1 MSTKRQRGKLGKD
14 LDLLL
19 GTPTSRAP
27 KAAVETLGSE
37 ETDEGQ
43 TARPNPEGLRYLPL
57 EKLQRGQFQPR
68 RDFDDAALKELSES
82 IQTHG
87 VLQPIVVRALGPDR
101 WEIVAGERRWRAS
114 QMAGQERIPA
124 LVRAV
129 DDEATIAMAL
139 IENIQREDLNA
150 VEEAQALHR
159 LQVEFAL
166 SQREIAERVGK
177 SRSVIANLLRLLT
190 LEPVVKAQLETGE
203 LDTGHGKVLLALE
216 GAEQTKA
223 AKAVAK
229 KGLSVRQTEALV
241 KSIQRGGLENKSGA
255 DATDPDVA
263 RLERDLSDR
272 LGSPVVITQGKGK
285 SGKIVIRYSSLEELD
300 GLLGRIR

>member
-1 MSTKRQRGKLGKD
+1 MSIKRQRGKLGKD

-19 GTPTSRAP
+19 GAATSHTSRA
-27 KAAVETLGSE
+27 AAETPGPEGS
-37 ETDEGQ
+37 DEAQ
-43 TARPNPEGLRYLPL
+43 TTRPSPEGLRYLPL

-68 RDFDDAALKELSES
+68 RDFDEAALKELSES

-114 QMAGQERIPA
+114 QMAGQDRIPA

-190 LEPVVKAQLETGE
+190 LEPVVRTQLEAGE

-216 GAEQTKA
+216 GVDQIKA
-223 AKAVAK
+223 AKVVAK

-241 KSIQRGGLENKSGA
+241 KSIQRGAAQSKNKA
-255 DATDPDVA
+255 DSTDPDVA

-272 LGSPVVITQGKGK
+272 LGSPVVIAQGKGK

>member
-1 MSTKRQRGKLGKD
+1 MSIKRQRGKLGKD

-216 GAEQTKA
+216 GAEQIKA

>member
-68 RDFDDAALKELSES
+68 RDFDDAPLKELSES

-216 GAEQTKA
+216 GAEQIKA

>member
-1 MSTKRQRGKLGKD
+1 MSIKRQRGKLGKD

-19 GTPTSRAP
+19 GAATSHTSRA
-27 KAAVETLGSE
+27 AAETPGPEGS
-37 ETDEGQ
+37 DEAQ
-43 TARPNPEGLRYLPL
+43 TTRPSPEGLRYLPL

-68 RDFDDAALKELSES
+68 RDFDEAALKELSES

-114 QMAGQERIPA
+114 QMAGQDRIPA

-190 LEPVVKAQLETGE
+190 LEPVVRTQLEAGE

-216 GAEQTKA
+216 GVDQIKA
-223 AKAVAK
+223 AKVVAK

-241 KSIQRGGLENKSGA
+241 KSIQRGAAQSKNKA
-255 DATDPDVA
+255 DSTDPDVA

-272 LGSPVVITQGKGK
+272 LGSPVVIAQGKGK
-285 SGKIVIRYSSLEELD
+285 SGKIVICYSSLEELD

>member
-1 MSTKRQRGKLGKD
+1 LSIKRQRGKLGKD

-19 GTPTSRAP
+19 GAATSHTSRA
-27 KAAVETLGSE
+27 AAETPGPEGS
-37 ETDEGQ
+37 DEAQ
-43 TARPNPEGLRYLPL
+43 TTRPSPEGLRYLPL

-68 RDFDDAALKELSES
+68 RDFDEAALKELSES

-114 QMAGQERIPA
+114 QMAGQDRIPA

-190 LEPVVKAQLETGE
+190 LEPVVRTQLEAGE

-216 GAEQTKA
+216 GVDQIKA
-223 AKAVAK
+223 AKVVAK

-241 KSIQRGGLENKSGA
+241 KSIQRGAAQSKNKA
-255 DATDPDVA
+255 DSTDPDVA

-272 LGSPVVITQGKGK
+272 LGSPVVIAQGKGK

>member
-43 TARPNPEGLRYLPL
+43 TARPNTEGLRYLPL

-216 GAEQTKA
+216 GAEQIKA

>member
-1 MSTKRQRGKLGKD
+1 LSIKRQRGKLGKD

-216 GAEQTKA
+216 GAEQIKA

>member
-216 GAEQTKA
+216 GAEQIKA

>member
-27 KAAVETLGSE
+27 KAVVETLGSE

-68 RDFDDAALKELSES
+68 RDFDDAPLKELSES

-216 GAEQTKA
+216 GAEQIKA

>member
-1 MSTKRQRGKLGKD
+1 MSIKRQRGKLGKD

-216 GAEQTKA
+216 GAEQIKA

-255 DATDPDVA
+255 DTTDPDVA

>member
-1 MSTKRQRGKLGKD
+1 MSIKRQRGKLGKD

-19 GTPTSRAP
+19 GAATSHTSRA
-27 KAAVETLGSE
+27 ATETPGPEGS
-37 ETDEGQ
+37 DEAQ
-43 TARPNPEGLRYLPL
+43 TTRPSPEGLRYLPL

-68 RDFDDAALKELSES
+68 RDFDEAALKELSES

-114 QMAGQERIPA
+114 QMAGQDRIPA

-190 LEPVVKAQLETGE
+190 LEPVVRTQLEAGE

-216 GAEQTKA
+216 GVDQIKA
-223 AKAVAK
+223 AKVVAK

-241 KSIQRGGLENKSGA
+241 KSIQRGAAQSKNKA
-255 DATDPDVA
+255 DSTDPDVA

-272 LGSPVVITQGKGK
+272 LGSPVVIAQGKGK

>member
-1 MSTKRQRGKLGKD
+1 MSIKKQRGKLGKD

-37 ETDEGQ
+37 GSDEGQ

-57 EKLQRGQFQPR
+57 EKLQQGQFQPR

-114 QMAGQERIPA
+114 QMAGRERIPA

-216 GAEQTKA
+216 GAEQIKA